1 MKRRQKPLKAQYIES
16 CQQKAKVAGEVYRDW
31 QRVSRRWLRKER
43 AELLAIKGDPGRQTE
58 FLVRLA
64 LYIRHVLQAKY
75 EPTITGKLAARLYL
89 EAYGWGEEVCGSKE
103 LAAKLF

>member
-1 MKRRQKPLKAQYIES
+1 MKRKQKPLITQYIES
-16 CQQKAKVAGEVYRDW
+16 CQQKAKVAEEVYRGW
-31 QRVSRRWLRKER
+31 QRVRRRWLREER

-64 LYIRHVLQAKY
+64 IYIRNVLQAKF
-75 EPTITGKLAARLYL
+75 EPTISGKLAARLYL